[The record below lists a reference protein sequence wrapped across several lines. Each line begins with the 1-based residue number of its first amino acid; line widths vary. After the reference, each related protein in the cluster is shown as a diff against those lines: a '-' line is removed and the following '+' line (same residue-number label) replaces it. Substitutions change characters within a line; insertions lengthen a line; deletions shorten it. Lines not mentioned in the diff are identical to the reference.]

1 MCPIQLLTLGCGK
14 FRIYDQ
20 DFGTLPGTQ
29 LPRLLDMGQCNDAY
43 SALVVATVRGLPGFT
58 QRPPET
64 LLPAQT

>member
-1 MCPIQLLTLGCGK
+1 MTLPSPPLVTQLLTLGCGK

-43 SALVVATVRGLPGFT
+43 SALVVAKVRG
-58 QRPPET
+58 
-64 LLPAQT
+64 AA